1 VKLKPP
7 LAPVL
12 IATLL
17 PSCHGCSDEKPY
29 TPFGTTTALPSAEA
43 SAPAPSAATLPS
55 GSASAAASAEPALRA
70 PSGATEWQL
79 GDRKLEAPPGYVFE
93 QAVEASFGGD
103 AIEAVV
109 WLVADATD
117 AGPRSLGELWLY
129 PAAGTPKKL
138 LELPGF
144 VPSGPGCKLTSNLV
158 RSGPHTV
165 ALDTHGEC
173 TGALI
178 ARSPVGALVVV
189 EPHADA
195 PVLLTLRV
203 AAPAPGEALTLRVN
217 SADRDGDGRDD
228 IDVTVTGGAAAV
240 SAKGGATALPDAS
253 APLVWLDRAAGISR
267 DAAEPQHA
275 LVHLAQTT
283 AGHAK
288 TKKLADDVLHAVA
301 NERRLLASLC
311 AEGSTPR
318 VFDADGEPV
327 TCGSLSAVVDALAT
341 AEVTANLAAGRVL
354 EAFGVLTRD
363 GWYFGKAS
371 AGVRQ
376 KLERQLL
383 DAVEPVTALV
393 KILDPLPAG
402 LEHAP
407 RYSPLSFDA
416 GGNVFVQT
424 AAGVVRMQ
432 PDGSSPSTPDPAGA
446 RSLDVFAAPG
456 QRWAG
461 VTYSCD
467 RSEVALALD
476 GAPALATALLSPRPG
491 ACGHAPFWASSAPPP
506 LAAGGG
512 QIRALVGGSVVGNAP
527 DEPVPTGAA
536 RSANRAWTVVPT
548 SFGLL
553 IDGGAHRLVNLGTS
567 VAQPLELTDCV
578 VSAAGKSSA
587 CIYKRRAILIQVP

>member
-1 VKLKPP
+1 VKLRDLLSPI
-7 LAPVL
+7 LA
-12 IATLL
+12 ATLL
-17 PSCHGCSDEKPY
+17 PSCHGCSEEKPY
-29 TPFGTTTALPSAEA
+29 TPFGTTTALPSARA
-43 SAPAPSAATLPS
+43 SAPAPSASAAPSAGPSAAPS
-55 GSASAAASAEPALRA
+55 GEPALRA

-79 GDRKLEAPPGYVFE
+79 ADRKLQAPPGYAFE
-93 QAVEASFGGD
+93 QAVEADFGAG
-103 AIEAVV
+103 AAEAVV

-144 VPSGPGCKLTSNLV
+144 VPSGPGCKLTSELV

-165 ALDTHGEC
+165 TLDTRGEC

-189 EPHADA
+189 EPHADT

-203 AAPAPGEALTLRVN
+203 AAPAPGEVLALRVN

-228 IDVTVTGGAAAV
+228 IDVTVTGGAAA
-240 SAKGGATALPDAS
+240 KGAAEVS
-253 APLVWLDRAAGISR
+253 APLVWLDRAAGLSR
-267 DAAEPQHA
+267 EAAEPQHT
-275 LVHLAQTT
+275 LVHVAQ
-283 AGHAK
+283 ASALHAK
-288 TKKLADDVLHAVA
+288 TKKLAEDVLHAVS

-327 TCGSLSAVVDALAT
+327 ACGSLSAVVDALAT
-341 AEVTANLAAGRVL
+341 AELTAELAAGRVL

-363 GWYFGKAS
+363 GWYFGKLSAS
-371 AGVRQ
+371 VRQ
-376 KLERQLL
+376 RLERQLL

-393 KILDPLPAG
+393 KILDPLPVG
-402 LEHAP
+402 LDRAP

-424 AAGVVRMQ
+424 LAGVVRTQ
-432 PDGSSPSTPDPAGA
+432 PDGSAPSAPDPAGSRA
-446 RSLDVFAAPG
+446 LDVLAAPG

-467 RSEVALALD
+467 RSEVALALE
-476 GAPALATALLSPRPG
+476 GAPALVTALLSPRPG
-491 ACGHAPFWASSAPPP
+491 ACGHASFWASSAPPP

-512 QIRALVGGSVVGNAP
+512 ALRALVGGSIVGNAAE
-527 DEPVPTGAA
+527 EPVPAGAA
-536 RSANRAWTVVPT
+536 RSANGAWTVVPT

-553 IDGGAHRLVNLGTS
+553 IDGRAHRLVNLGTS
-567 VAQPLELTDCV
+567 VTQPLDLTDCV
-578 VSAAGKSSA
+578 VSGAGKSAA
-587 CIYKRRAILIQVP
+587 CVYKRRAILIQIP